1 MPAYIIVE
9 INIHNPD
16 VYEAYKKLT
25 PGSLESYQGK
35 FLVRGGYTECLEG
48 DDNPERL
55 VVLEFPDKE
64 TALAWWHSEEYSEAK
79 KIRQSAAKTRM
90 ILADGI

>member
-16 VYEAYKKLT
+16 VYEDYKKLT
-25 PGSLESYQGK
+25 PASLEPYYGK

-48 DDNPERL
+48 EGKPERL
-55 VVLEFPDKE
+55 VILEFPDKKM
-64 TALAWWHSEEYSEAK
+64 ALDWWNSEEYSVAK
-79 KIRQSAAKTRM
+79 KIRQRAAKTRM
-90 ILADGI
+90 ILADGL